1 MNIRESFALESF
13 FKAADLFIDCIRTN
27 KSIYIAI
34 TILFCLFFMGAISC
48 IVIYYKNKQNSNI
61 RLKMLSYGIIFLTCF
76 CLFMINLLFT
86 WQIAIPVSLIAVLL
100 INKEKKI
107 CCDLEIKKQLS
118 ENILNDKN
126 VVFNPI
132 YINFY
137 FLIIISTIISIVCHI
152 SIHYLGVD

>member
-1 MNIRESFALESF
+1 MNTMGNFSSEKF
-13 FKAADLFIDCIRTN
+13 FKMVDLFIDCIRTN
-27 KSIYIAI
+27 KNIYMAI
-34 TILFCLFFMGAISC
+34 IMLFCLFLICTILC
-48 IVIYYKNKQNSNI
+48 IVNYYKNKQNSNI

-107 CCDLEIKKQLS
+107 CCDLEIKKQLL

-126 VVFNPI
+126 IVFNPI

-137 FLIIISTIISIVCHI
+137 SLIIISTIISIVCHI
-152 SIHYLGVD
+152 FIHYLGD

>member
-1 MNIRESFALESF
+1 MNTMGNFSSEKF
-13 FKAADLFIDCIRTN
+13 FKMVDLFIDCIRTN
-27 KSIYIAI
+27 KNIYIAI
-34 TILFCLFFMGAISC
+34 IMLFCLFLICTILC
-48 IVIYYKNKQNSNI
+48 IVNYYKNKQNSNI

-126 VVFNPI
+126 IVFNPI

-137 FLIIISTIISIVCHI
+137 SLIIISIIISIVCHI
-152 SIHYLGVD
+152 FIHYLGD

>member
-1 MNIRESFALESF
+1 MTIRENFALESF
-13 FKAADLFIDCIRTN
+13 FKAVGLFIDCIRTN

-34 TILFCLFFMGAISC
+34 TILFCLFFMGTISC

-61 RLKMLSYGIIFLTCF
+61 RLKMLSYGILFLMCF
-76 CLFMINLLFT
+76 CIFMINLLFT
-86 WQIAIPVSLIAVLL
+86 WQIAIPISLITVLL
-100 INKEKKI
+100 INREKKT
-107 CCDLEIKKQLS
+107 CCNLEIRKQLS
-118 ENILNDKN
+118 EIILNDEN

-137 FLIIISTIISIVCHI
+137 SLIIISTIISIVCHI

>member
-1 MNIRESFALESF
+1 MNTMGNFSSEKF
-13 FKAADLFIDCIRTN
+13 FKMVDLFIDCIRTN
-27 KSIYIAI
+27 KNIYIAI
-34 TILFCLFFMGAISC
+34 IMLFCLFLICTILC
-48 IVIYYKNKQNSNI
+48 IVNYYKNKQNSNI

-126 VVFNPI
+126 IVFNPI

-137 FLIIISTIISIVCHI
+137 SLIIISTIISIVCHI
-152 SIHYLGVD
+152 FIHYLGD